1 MYSIR
6 LCGLIYNFYLGCLS
20 HCFGKEVHFPYYY
33 QLKVEVQI
41 CHSHAL
47 DTEVASVPYYSC
59 RGLGVLAPLLVY
71 TDTSQLRRVR
81 EICYFF
87 PHAILSVERSSV
99 KIWTDCVG
107 VSLISGRSLPW
118 GKGGL
123 RIAAHWR
130 KFFHFAVSCESSV
143 AGRVKGPSLLF
154 PWHMEIQE
162 DVLLSILHWLKFH
175 FPTWASLTISCGYLL
190 PGYSPESVEAAYMSF
205 AGICGMGSQIFLM
218 VLS

>member
-1 MYSIR
+1 MKHLSDNINIIIILESCIDCLYTEFEIFVVVGTVIEFTKTWTYYVYSIR

-99 KIWTDCVG
+99 KI
-107 VSLISGRSLPW
+107 
-118 GKGGL
+118 
-123 RIAAHWR
+123 
-130 KFFHFAVSCESSV
+130 
-143 AGRVKGPSLLF
+143 
-154 PWHMEIQE
+154 
-162 DVLLSILHWLKFH
+162 
-175 FPTWASLTISCGYLL
+175 
-190 PGYSPESVEAAYMSF
+190 
-205 AGICGMGSQIFLM
+205 
-218 VLS
+218 